1 MIGVTT
7 AKILEVIARTI
18 HFHGRQGL
26 TLNGH
31 RETLQKSDENQNLGN
46 FLTYLKELQNYCP
59 ELKEHLETTQSMR
72 PRSQNE
78 TIEVI
83 GKKVILRDI
92 VEEIKKSG
100 FHSVFADEVTSSN
113 DKILSFCFRYVDEN
127 EEIQ

>member
-1 MIGVTT
+1 M
-7 AKILEVIARTI
+7 
-18 HFHGRQGL
+18 
-26 TLNGH
+26 
-31 RETLQKSDENQNLGN
+31 
-46 FLTYLKELQNYCP
+46 
-59 ELKEHLETTQSMR
+59 KEHLETTQSMR

-127 EEIQ
+127 KEIQ